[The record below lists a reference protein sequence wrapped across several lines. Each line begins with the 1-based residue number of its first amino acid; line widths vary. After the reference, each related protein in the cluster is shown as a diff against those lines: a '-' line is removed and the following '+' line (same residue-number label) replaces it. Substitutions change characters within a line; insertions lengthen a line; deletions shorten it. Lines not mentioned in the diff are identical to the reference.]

1 LFLKASDA
9 GLIENVSVMGKLAK
23 DEIQDFGIGGEFVFQ
38 GVAVPETSA
47 GAGNSGGEASK

>member
-1 LFLKASDA
+1 
-9 GLIENVSVMGKLAK
+9 LIENVSVMGKLAK